1 MIIQLFQHDDTLSL
15 ILIGVTLGA
24 ALAATIALFFQM
36 SPRSSNSS
44 ISSSS
49 SATSSEHTLPR
60 QSEVSRWEPPQIVD
74 GFAGCVGNTP
84 LIYLRTL
91 SEVTGCTI
99 LGKAEFLN
107 PGGSSKDRIAREI
120 ISKAQQS
127 GSLPKGGTVIE
138 GSSGSTGI
146 SLSLMAASVGCR
158 CEITMPSDQAME
170 KSNLM
175 TLFGA
180 DVERVTPAAISND
193 RHYSR
198 LAESRSN
205 ESNGQKFYADQ
216 FENLDNVRSH
226 RATTGP
232 EIWQQTGGNID
243 AFVMSA
249 GTGGSLTGIGS
260 FLKEKNEKLKVVLA
274 DPTGSVLY
282 HRVRDGVAYTPQQ
295 AEKTLK
301 RVRVDT
307 ITEGIGIDRLTR
319 NFTEYEDS
327 IDDAYRIED
336 QQAVNMAWHL
346 LRNEGLFVGSSSG
359 LNCTA
364 AMQVARE
371 LGPGHT
377 VVTVLCD
384 SGSRHLTK
392 LYNVD
397 FLKKNGLHVDV
408 DEALR

>member
-1 MIIQLFQHDDTLSL
+1 MAIQLFQHADSVSL
-15 ILIGVTLGA
+15 ILIGATLGA
-24 ALAATIALFFQM
+24 ALVATIALLFQ
-36 SPRSSNSS
+36 NSS
-44 ISSSS
+44 HNQSSSS
-49 SATSSEHTLPR
+49 TISTSTFEHPHSR
-60 QSEVSRWEPPQIVD
+60 QSKVSRWQPPQIVG

-91 SEVTGCTI
+91 SEATGCTI

-120 ISKAQQS
+120 ISKAQES

-146 SLSLMAASVGCR
+146 SMSLMAASVGCR
-158 CEITMPSDQAME
+158 CEITMPSDQAVE

-175 TLFGA
+175 ELFGA

-205 ESNGQKFYADQ
+205 ASNGQKFYANQ

-226 RATTGP
+226 RMTTGP
-232 EIWQQTGGNID
+232 EIWQQTGGNVD

-249 GTGGSLTGIGS
+249 GTGGSLTGVGS
-260 FLKEKNEKLKVVLA
+260 FLKEKNKRMKVVLA

-282 HRVRDGVAYTPQQ
+282 YRVKHGVAYTPQQ

-319 NFTEYEDS
+319 NFTEYEDC
-327 IDDAYRIED
+327 IDDAFRIED
-336 QQAVNMAWHL
+336 QEAVNMAWHL

-359 LNCTA
+359 LNCMA
-364 AMQVARE
+364 AMRVARE

-392 LYNVD
+392 LYNLN
-397 FLKKNGLHVDV
+397 FLEKNGLHVDV
-408 DEALR
+408 DQALR